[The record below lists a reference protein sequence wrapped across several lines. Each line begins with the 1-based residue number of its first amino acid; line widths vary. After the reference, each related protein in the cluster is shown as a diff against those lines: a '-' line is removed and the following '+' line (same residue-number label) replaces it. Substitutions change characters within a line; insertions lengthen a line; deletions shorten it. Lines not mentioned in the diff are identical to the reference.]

1 MYSYSVCC
9 FSRQML
15 STIKYDLVN
24 IMGWDNHFKLSL
36 SWIGLLNL
44 GHVIFLFGSWK
55 GITLGTLQFCWDTQ
69 HPRWKGQNALH
80 PININR
86 ATLILSSCASS
97 CYSNSAVPP
106 QCFFLRA
113 ALLSPRGG
121 LLHSPSTS
129 SCCGSS
135 SSWLWFFFFLFL
147 HFPCGYGFSS
157 FLLLPPLPAPLFFF
171 FLSNKKM
178 TFF

>member
-15 STIKYDLVN
+15 WTIKYDLVN

-106 QCFFLRA
+106 QCFFQDLFQIYHVLGY
-113 ALLSPRGG
+113 AL
-121 LLHSPSTS
+121 
-129 SCCGSS
+129 
-135 SSWLWFFFFLFL
+135 
-147 HFPCGYGFSS
+147 GFDNHVVNVDLDIS
-157 FLLLPPLPAPLFFF
+157 FDLLLEHSVHQSLVCSACIF
-171 FLSNKKM
+171 
-178 TFF
+178 